1 MSQFDKVE
9 VMDFLINVLK
19 DHEKSLDEL
28 IARAEVI
35 VSERTEGQEH
45 DNNSASFPMKIVLK
59 DWQEFKRKILGI
71 DLICFNLLNNIFIVS
86 ASHGHRLYEYR
97 EIIPLID
104 LKPGCLKNG
113 RRKPLRNYRLS
124 IGLELIT
131 RMSPGSTETGPEIGY
146 EIDLQYTRA
155 WLSKELHVNQSLIVC
170 GDIEI

>member
-35 VSERTEGQEH
+35 VNERTEDH
-45 DNNSASFPMKIVLK
+45 DFNNSASFPMKIVLK
-59 DWQEFKRKILGI
+59 DWQEFKVKALSI
-71 DLICFNLLNNIFIVS
+71 DLICFNLLNNVFVIS
-86 ASHGHRLYEYR
+86 ASHGQRLYEYR
-97 EIIPLID
+97 EIIPQID
-104 LKPGCLKNG
+104 LTPNSLNSGRQKPLKNH
-113 RRKPLRNYRLS
+113 RLS
-124 IGLELIT
+124 IGLELTT
-131 RMSPGSTETGPEIGY
+131 RMNPGSGEIKPEINY